1 MDQIQELQQ
10 ILEEIGNLRRKLNQN
25 RGDLSLI
32 KHQINTRLSK
42 TFTISKDFDEYS
54 NLEKKKEEF
63 VELDNKIEEQ
73 FEIALKKIK
82 TVVPKGA
89 QVNIPSYGILIHND
103 VILIC
108 KRPLGE
114 QTREEDFKNLSSDFY
129 KTSLD

>member
-54 NLEKKKEEF
+54 NLEKKERR
-63 VELDNKIEEQ
+63 
-73 FEIALKKIK
+73 
-82 TVVPKGA
+82 
-89 QVNIPSYGILIHND
+89 
-103 VILIC
+103 IC
-108 KRPLGE
+108 
-114 QTREEDFKNLSSDFY
+114 
-129 KTSLD
+129 

>member
-10 ILEEIGNLRRKLNQN
+10 ILEEIGNLRRKLNEN

-32 KHQINTRLSK
+32 EHQISKRLSK

-54 NLEKKKEEF
+54 ELEKKKGEF

-73 FEIALKKIK
+73 FENALKKIK
-82 TVVPKGA
+82 NIVPKGA
-89 QVNIPSYGILIHND
+89 QVNILSYGILKHNG

-108 KRPLGE
+108 KRPFGE
-114 QTREEDFKNLSSDFY
+114 HTREEDFKNLSHDFY

>member
-114 QTREEDFKNLSSDFY
+114 QTREEDFKNLSSDF
-129 KTSLD
+129 L